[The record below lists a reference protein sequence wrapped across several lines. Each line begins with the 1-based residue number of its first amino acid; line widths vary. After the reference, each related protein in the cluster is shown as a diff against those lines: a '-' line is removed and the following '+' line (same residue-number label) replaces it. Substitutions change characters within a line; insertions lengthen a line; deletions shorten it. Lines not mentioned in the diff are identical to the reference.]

1 MATGLDVKIGH
12 AKGSVWNTAVAVN
25 AANRGLLTTD
35 FTAPSGSGPLIYD
48 NSLSG
53 SGFQAN
59 AIRGLVKPNFPL
71 NGNLRY
77 TGLEHMI
84 AMAMG
89 ATGGA
94 PVQQGATTAY
104 LHTFT
109 LGTNLDGLF
118 DTIAADKVVS
128 IWELPSAKYTGFTL
142 TLTADGLATFSVPVV
157 ASSVKVTSGQVNTTL
172 AAVTYRSKIHNV
184 FGTHVKVRAKPA
196 NDVAALLD
204 ADKIYP
210 SQMTFTYQ
218 RNMDGDF
225 VFDQSGVAT
234 EPSYTDVPTMTLDLQ
249 FPIYG
254 TSALQQANSFFTNA
268 VAETAMKLDIT
279 MTSPQLAGV
288 GFPFSITIEIPNAV
302 IADPQ
307 APVSGPGK
315 IATTTQL
322 AMIEA
327 PTAPVGMA
335 GLTRPFRW
343 LQMST
348 MATDAI
354 LTP

>member
-12 AKGSVWNTAVAVN
+12 AKGTTWNLAVSVN
-25 AANRGLLTTD
+25 AANRGLVTTD
-35 FTAPSGSGPLIYD
+35 FTAPSGIGPLIYD
-48 NSLSG
+48 NSLTG

-89 ATGGA
+89 TAGA

-104 LHTFT
+104 LHTFQ
-109 LGTNLDGLF
+109 LATNLDGLF

-128 IWELPSAKYTGFTL
+128 IWELPSVKYTGFTL
-142 TLTADGLATFSVPVV
+142 TLTADGLATFSVPIV

-184 FGTHVKVRAKPA
+184 FGTHVKVRGNAA
-196 NDVAALLD
+196 SAAALSD
-204 ADKIYP
+204 SDKIYP
-210 SQMTFTYQ
+210 SQLTLTYT

-225 VFDQSGVAT
+225 VFDQSGIAS
-234 EPSYTDVPTMTLDLQ
+234 EPSYTDVPTMTLDLT

-254 TSALQQANSFFTNA
+254 TSAQQQGNSFFTNA
-268 VAETAMKLDIT
+268 AAETAMKLDIT

-288 GFPFSITIEIPNAV
+288 GFPYSITIEIPNAV

-307 APVSGPGK
+307 APVNGPGK
-315 IATTTQL
+315 IPTTTQL

-327 PTAPVGMA
+327 SAAPLGMT
-335 GLTRPFRW
+335 GLTKPFRW
-343 LQMST
+343 LQISGMST
-348 MATDAI
+348 DAL